1 MSHKEF
7 NVDGEEY
14 KDLLA
19 ALKDRA
25 EKHTALANLATKRAD
40 TPKYKKRAKELI
52 DTHKWKAQK
61 ADSLIKKLVYQ
72 TK

>member
-25 EKHTALANLATKRAD
+25 LKHTALAEVAAKRAE
-40 TPKYKKRAKELI
+40 TPKFKKNAKALH

-72 TK
+72 TT